1 MCKRTAVGNGF
12 GSDMG
17 RFELGATGN
26 FPASGEPP
34 RQLHDAILKPMA
46 SGSFFKR
53 PGVVLLIGLGVV
65 GGLVSLAERLF
76 SNRASAEKRTVLAD
90 LSQSRS
96 CPAFSPDGRKLA
108 FCARPANGA
117 QGDFRISV
125 SELTAGRTSGAVLT
139 RGVGSE
145 TSPAFSPDGK
155 KLAFLRLNDKG
166 GNHGAAQAVV
176 APLNALG
183 DAAAER
189 VLPLGWDDKEVDAER
204 ARNRPTRAIAWT
216 ADGKSLVVISPPALA
231 LLPLDTGKIERL
243 TNPGNDLS
251 DRGPAVSPDG
261 RYLAFVRG
269 AVAGE
274 EGGEGADIYICDP
287 SGGNLTRLTYDNDEV
302 GGLDWSAD
310 GREIVYAAAR
320 GTGWHLWR
328 ISAAGGS
335 PREVLSAGT
344 GAGEPAVARA
354 GHKLAFTDA
363 PVSESI
369 WRKRIDWKKDAENTA
384 ENAAAGKDEAG
395 GEPWIRTGAS
405 ETYPAFSPDG
415 RQVADVSSQG
425 GSEEVW
431 LTDVQTG
438 GRVRVTNFHGP
449 VLRNVHWSPDG
460 RTLLINALNGGAA
473 IDAVAASARAGNPA
487 PVHVASGF
495 NPSFSRDGKSIYY
508 IAGNTAA
515 YTRKGK
521 SALYVMGGALY
532 KARPDGSEAT
542 LLAPPPASASE
553 ESADGKFVYF
563 RRGRTVWRVPSAGG
577 RAEEA
582 IDPEHNLFGSSFA
595 AVPGGLY
602 YLEFDRSSRAVDL
615 AFYRF
620 STSKTSEVLRMT
632 DAEGSSGAGF
642 TISPDGNTV
651 LYPKIDRSQTNLVLI
666 ENFR

>member
-1 MCKRTAVGNGF
+1 
-12 GSDMG
+12 MG

-76 SNRASAEKRTVLAD
+76 SNRASSEKRTVLAD

-145 TSPAFSPDGK
+145 TSPAFSPDGE
-155 KLAFLRLNDKG
+155 KLAFLRLNGKG
-166 GNHGAAQAVV
+166 VDHGAAQAVV

-495 NPSFSRDGKSIYY
+495 NPSFRAMANRSITSLETRPRIRGRVNRLFTSWEAPSIKPGRTALKLRSWRHPRPALPKRAPTASLYTSGADAPSGASHPPAAARKRRSIPSITCSGRLSRPCPAASI
-508 IAGNTAA
+508 IWSSIEVLAPWIWLSTA
-515 YTRKGK
+515 
-521 SALYVMGGALY
+521 SALRKRV
-532 KARPDGSEAT
+532 KCSE
-542 LLAPPPASASE
+542 
-553 ESADGKFVYF
+553 
-563 RRGRTVWRVPSAGG
+563 
-577 RAEEA
+577 
-582 IDPEHNLFGSSFA
+582 
-595 AVPGGLY
+595 
-602 YLEFDRSSRAVDL
+602 
-615 AFYRF
+615 
-620 STSKTSEVLRMT
+620 
-632 DAEGSSGAGF
+632 
-642 TISPDGNTV
+642 
-651 LYPKIDRSQTNLVLI
+651 
-666 ENFR
+666 